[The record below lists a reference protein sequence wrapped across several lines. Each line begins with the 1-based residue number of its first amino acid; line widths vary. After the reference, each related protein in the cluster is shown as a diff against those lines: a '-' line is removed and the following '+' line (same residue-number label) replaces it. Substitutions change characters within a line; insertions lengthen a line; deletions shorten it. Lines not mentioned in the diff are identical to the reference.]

1 MSLINITEFSY
12 ATIIRNIRCML
23 KKQNEWSRHNNFPVV
38 FLYKN
43 YTSMVNWYPHTLLLF
58 SAFGKI
64 FALNLMLF
72 FYYNITLIDTY
83 PHRIQ
88 YVFFSCQHAKML
100 FETKK
105 KRCGTQPI
113 LSLLIEFHLM
123 TTRIARL
130 KNAQKNMQIIW
141 IDNEIAANRIEC
153 ENPSKRVK
161 IFHHNVSLEC
171 LFCIFLYRLDSIVNS
186 WKKNNEHTDDEK

>member
-1 MSLINITEFSY
+1 MHV
-12 ATIIRNIRCML
+12 

-38 FLYKN
+38 FYIKITHLW
-43 YTSMVNWYPHTLLLF
+43 SIGIHTPCYCFQHSEKYLRW
-58 SAFGKI
+58 I
-64 FALNLMLF
+64 WCCF
-72 FYYNITLIDTY
+72 FIIISHWLTHIHTEFNTF
-83 PHRIQ
+83 
-88 YVFFSCQHAKML
+88 FFSCQHAKML

-113 LSLLIEFHLM
+113 SSLLIEFHLM

-186 WKKNNEHTDDEK
+186 WKKK